1 MKVQA
6 MENRVK
12 RLEYEMIKREKEEK
26 KSSEQAMRMI

>member
-26 KSSEQAMRMI
+26 KSSEQAVRMI